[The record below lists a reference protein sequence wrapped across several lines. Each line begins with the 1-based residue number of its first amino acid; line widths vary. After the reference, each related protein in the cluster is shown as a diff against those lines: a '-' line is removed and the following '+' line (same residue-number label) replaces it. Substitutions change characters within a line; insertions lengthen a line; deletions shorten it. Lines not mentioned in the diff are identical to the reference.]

1 MVIRRNK
8 FRDPG
13 VYVIATL
20 LQISKQRPRPH
31 LDRHHVFAA
40 SAGSE
45 QQPCIIDVGAVVL
58 PYEQQFTSSGHDES
72 RVYLRAA
79 MDDAWGSPWADEAP
93 GTAKKLDEARPKPIV
108 IATEKQLPFDS
119 GPRSPW
125 DDDED
130 GEQWSANLD
139 HVVQEQ
145 RTSTIEDGDAFWS
158 YHQNN
163 GHKPLGEDEAA
174 VTRVDSPWTPHS
186 HEAGESPKQN
196 LQGEG
201 GERGFDDPWAQP
213 DVQTEARLSPNL
225 TKQALEPVKSV
236 DADSYHPHGELSGIT
251 GDVPLQEERQ
261 LKSSVEDSAQPG
273 TSPFQDSGKKAPAIE
288 SPGHEESDAYSRD
301 NNSEPPTSET
311 PDKNASQS
319 SRPSLSLSEHSH
331 INETTNDSPHTPP
344 DGESLPIPGET
355 KDTSKVK
362 ELVQL
367 FDGLAVESPSAP
379 EGRGDEDFP
388 LASSE
393 QTPEEP
399 SPAET
404 EDEFGDFEDG
414 VSFVSASA
422 GSDEPDVSTDAPTS
436 VQPSKAAEEPIIS
449 RPVERRTFERGSIK
463 FDIDKSIVD
472 RLYSDKEVSPESTNY
487 GPSDIDNPIADSLLT
502 VEQRKVW
509 YRISRYGTMRK
520 HNSGNDDAYVRMGWQ
535 HSKVR
540 EKTLDIVHKWME
552 EGRLGAGMALGGVGR
567 VEAMFS
573 WGKPGQAPN
582 TEALHIARK
591 ASQSK
596 VRQQPAL
603 HTSPPRKS
611 THDVKPVHKRQKSSV
626 SSIKSIVSSPVEP
639 SPRFSWSTAQP
650 TSPDPATAITS
661 ASSDSHPESFRQEP
675 AAAPPAPELVKEDI
689 PKANDDDDEWGEM
702 VASPA
707 TPNFPDLPSLPPL
720 SQGNGQSKT
729 TPDLSHVA
737 MSKNHVGKHFR
748 NASLGSQ
755 ASSSISEK
763 PFKMD
768 DFVPK
773 ASNRSSLG
781 DLSKLTSRSEDP
793 WANADFSFF
802 ESPST
807 APTSVPASKPPSY
820 TSKPSPFASKPIP
833 VAPKA
838 TPVLNNTKAIEPT
851 PPQAP
856 SASPVGQKSKAELE
870 QDRIVRDIING
881 LPDLSYMLR

>member
-1 MVIRRNK
+1 
-8 FRDPG
+8 
-13 VYVIATL
+13 
-20 LQISKQRPRPH
+20 
-31 LDRHHVFAA
+31 
-40 SAGSE
+40 
-45 QQPCIIDVGAVVL
+45 
-58 PYEQQFTSSGHDES
+58 
-72 RVYLRAA
+72 

-145 RTSTIEDGDAFWS
+145 RTATIEDGDAGWS
-158 YHQNN
+158 YHQSN

-174 VTRVDSPWTPHS
+174 ATRVDSPWAPHS

-196 LQGEG
+196 IQGEG

-225 TKQALEPVKSV
+225 KKQALGPVKSV
-236 DADSYHPHGELSGIT
+236 DADSYHPHRELSEIA
-251 GDVPLQEERQ
+251 GDVPPQEERQ
-261 LKSSVEDSAQPG
+261 LESSVEDSAQPG

-301 NNSEPPTSET
+301 NDSEPPTSET
-311 PDKNASQS
+311 PDKNAPQS

-331 INETTNDSPHTPP
+331 LNETTNDSPHTPP
-344 DGESLPIPGET
+344 DGESLPIPVET
-355 KDTSKVK
+355 KDTSMVK

-367 FDGLAVESPSAP
+367 FDGLAVESPSAS
-379 EGRGDEDFP
+379 EGRGDEDLP

-393 QTPEEP
+393 PTPEEP

-422 GSDEPDVSTDAPTS
+422 GSDEPEVSTDAPTS
-436 VQPSKAAEEPIIS
+436 VQPSKAPEEPIIS

-472 RLYSDKEVSPESTNY
+472 RLYSGKEVSPESTNY
-487 GPSDIDNPIADSLLT
+487 GPSDIDNPITDSLLT

-520 HNSGNDDAYVRMGWQ
+520 HISGDDDAYVRMGWQ

-582 TEALHIARK
+582 TEALPIARK
-591 ASQSK
+591 ASQSSK
-596 VRQQPAL
+596 VRQSAL
-603 HTSPPRKS
+603 HTSPPRQS
-611 THDVKPVHKRQKSSV
+611 AQDVKPVHKRQKSSV
-626 SSIKSIVSSPVEP
+626 GSITSIVSSPVEP

-650 TSPDPATAITS
+650 ASPDPATAITS
-661 ASSDSHPESFRQEP
+661 ASSDSHTEGFRHEPVIPPISKAFESPSPVPVSIEP
-675 AAAPPAPELVKEDI
+675 LKPKQVAPPAPEQLKEDI

-707 TPNFPDLPSLPPL
+707 TPNFPDLPSLPSL
-720 SQGNGQSKT
+720 SQGNGPSKT
-729 TPDLSHVA
+729 TPDLSHVV
-737 MSKNHVGKHFR
+737 MGNNHVGKHFR
-748 NASLGSQ
+748 NASLGHQ

-807 APTSVPASKPPSY
+807 APTSVPASKPSSY
-820 TSKPSPFASKPIP
+820 TSKPFPFASKPIA

-838 TPVLNNTKAIEPT
+838 TPTLNNTKAIEPT
-851 PPQAP
+851 PPQVP
-856 SASPVGQKSKAELE
+856 SAPPVGRKSKAELE
-870 QDRIVRDIING
+870 QDKIVRHIING